1 MKMLNHMRLLTLAV
15 ASTALLTGCGGDM
28 SDLEQWV
35 ADKKAERVPFLNDL
49 PEVKPYKVFVYS
61 AENERSPFVASEDR
75 SVPGSGSGDT
85 GPVPDRNRNPEHLEN
100 FPLDSLRMVGSL
112 NTGNVGSALV
122 QTNDGLIH
130 RVRPGNYMGQN
141 YGRVTSIDDSNIE
154 LVELVPN
161 GLGGWAEREAAIGLS
176 D

>member
-1 MKMLNHMRLLTLAV
+1 MKSLFQSRLLTLAL
-15 ASTALLTGCGGDM
+15 ATAFVSGCGGDM

-49 PEVKPYKVFVYS
+49 PEVTPYEVFTYG
-61 AENERSPFVASEDR
+61 AEDERSPFIPSQDR
-75 SVPGSGSGDT
+75 NAPTDET
-85 GPVPDRNRNPEHLEN
+85 GTEGPDRNRNPEHLES

-112 NTGNVGSALV
+112 NTGNVESALV

-141 YGRVTSIDDSNIE
+141 YGRVTSIDGSQIR
-154 LVELVPN
+154 LIELVPN

>member
-1 MKMLNHMRLLTLAV
+1 MKFPNHSRLLTLAL
-15 ASTALLTGCGGDM
+15 ASSFMLAGCGGDM

-61 AENERSPFVASEDR
+61 AENERSPFIPSQDKTL
-75 SVPGSGSGDT
+75 PNDDGNT
-85 GPVPDRNRNPEHLEN
+85 GLKPDRNRNPEHLEN

-122 QTNDGLIH
+122 QTSDGLIH

-141 YGRVTSIDDSNIE
+141 YGRVTSIDDSSIE

>member
-1 MKMLNHMRLLTLAV
+1 MKSIAHSRLLALAFA
-15 ASTALLTGCGGDM
+15 ASALLSGCGGDM

-49 PEVKPYKVFVYS
+49 PEVKPYEVFTYS
-61 AENERSPFVASEDR
+61 AENERSPFIPSRNAQ
-75 SVPGSGSGDT
+75 PNGDDD
-85 GPVPDRNRNPEHLEN
+85 GPEGPDRNRNPEHLES
-100 FPLDSLRMVGSL
+100 FSLDSLRMVGSL
-112 NTGNVGSALV
+112 NTGNTKSALV

-130 RVRPGNYMGQN
+130 RVRPGNYMGEN
-141 YGRVTSIDDSNIE
+141 YGRVTSIDDSNID